1 MNFFSTGIH
10 INKIKGWENFSLW
23 QKLKYFTCILLLFIP
38 GKASANGSVPKAE
51 KGKPVKNED
60 HASASGGD
68 NLAKEFLLL
77 SNQVTFKTL

>member
-1 MNFFSTGIH
+1 M
-10 INKIKGWENFSLW
+10 W